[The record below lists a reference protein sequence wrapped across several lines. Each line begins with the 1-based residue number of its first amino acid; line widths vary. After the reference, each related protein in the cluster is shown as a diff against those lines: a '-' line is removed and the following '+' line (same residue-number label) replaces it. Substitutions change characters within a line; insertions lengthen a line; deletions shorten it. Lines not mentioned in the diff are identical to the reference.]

1 MDIVTAT
8 GEHVNNLEADI
19 HTMDEYGERSANHVF
34 AVGLIVLG
42 LVYLTYV
49 FLWFDFSG
57 FMAMNQSDLRT
68 MTVFYMIGSLALLVL
83 GYMLYSWDE
92 LLISF
97 LLVGV
102 GLLELANGIGAWFGY
117 TRWEGAFL
125 VLGAIIVIM
134 AVMVLVQSG
143 YILGLGM
150 LAVAVAYILDALLAF
165 QAGEIMSAVL
175 GAIFLLATILFIYL
189 GVAIMVNDEMDM
201 DVLPIV

>member
-1 MDIVTAT
+1 
-8 GEHVNNLEADI
+8 
-19 HTMDEYGERSANHVF
+19 MDEYGERSANHVF

-57 FMAMNQSDLRT
+57 FMAMSQSERMT
-68 MTVFYMIGSLALLVL
+68 MTAFYIIASSALLIL
-83 GYMLYSWDE
+83 GYLLYSWDE

-102 GLLELANGIGAWFGY
+102 GLLELANGIGGWFGY
-117 TRWEGAFL
+117 DRWEGAFL
-125 VLGAIIVIM
+125 VLAIIIIIM

-143 YILGLGM
+143 YILGMGM
-150 LAVAVAYILDALLAF
+150 LAAAVAYILDALMSL
-165 QAGEIMSAVL
+165 QAGELMGTVM
-175 GAIFLLATILFIYL
+175 GAIYLLATIMFVYL
-189 GVAIMVNDEMDM
+189 GVAIVVNDEMDM